1 MNKLTL
7 LKKYFMS
14 TAKKTKKYNQI
25 YNYTSSYTT
34 ATKGVTCKVTN
45 GVISLTG
52 TVDSTGNG
60 CSLAST
66 TFGVTVGHKFFIKK
80 YFNLVGNDYLFDQY
94 NANQTTNI
102 ENTILTTTHNY
113 LIPQIKFTAVGN
125 EYNITNG
132 NLAIV
137 DLTEIYGAGNEPATP
152 QEFLQDYPEF
162 NNFVPYKP
170 I

>member
-1 MNKLTL
+1 MNKLEL
-7 LKKYFMS
+7 MKMYIMS
-14 TAKKTKKYNQI
+14 TAKNTKKYNQI
-25 YNYTSSYTT
+25 YNYTSYSV

-52 TVDSTGNG
+52 TTDSTGNG
-60 CSLAST
+60 CSLAGST
-66 TFGVTVGHKFFIKK
+66 FSVTTGHKFFIKK

-94 NANQTTNI
+94 NLNSTTNI
-102 ENTILTTTHNY
+102 ENIILTSKTSY

-137 DLTEIYGAGNEPATP
+137 DLTEIYGEGNEPATP
-152 QEFLQDYPEF
+152 QEFLEDYPEF

>member
-25 YNYTSSYTT
+25 YNYTSYAV

-52 TVDSTGNG
+52 TVNSTGNG
-60 CSLAST
+60 CGLAGSDFCVT
-66 TFGVTVGHKFFIKK
+66 TGHKFFIKK
-80 YFNLVGNDYLFDQY
+80 YFNLVGSDYLFDQY
-94 NANQTTNI
+94 NSNSTTNI
-102 ENTILTTTHNY
+102 ENMILTATRNY
-113 LIPQIKFTAVGN
+113 LIPQIKFTAIGN

-137 DLTEIYGAGNEPATP
+137 DLTEIYGEGNEPATP
-152 QEFLQDYPEF
+152 QEFLEDYPEF
-162 NNFVPYKP
+162 NSFVPYKQ